1 MQTTLKHRVPL
12 LLLCAWCIALLLAR
26 TAYVVAFGGRIRFF
40 FLAWNLLLALVP
52 VTLAL
57 ALRALSARRGLPAL
71 KAAVFAGWL
80 AFLPN
85 APYLVT
91 DFVHLESRPPV
102 PLWFDIALL
111 ASFAAAGV
119 LLGYTSVADVEWV
132 VARRHGRTAGRA
144 VALGALALC
153 GFGIYLGRYLRWNSW
168 DLLFSGEDIAR
179 QIGSG
184 LLDPLAYPRAWGVSI
199 IYGAAL
205 VLGYIVLQGLARTL
219 PHADEHVPQER

>member
-1 MQTTLKHRVPL
+1 MQSTLKHRMPL
-12 LLLCAWCIALLLAR
+12 VLLCAWCIALLAAR
-26 TAYVVAFGGRIRFF
+26 AAYAVAFGARVRFF
-40 FLAWNLLLALVP
+40 FLVWNLFLALVP
-52 VTLAL
+52 VALAL
-57 ALRALSARRGLPAL
+57 ALRALSSRHTAPVLQG
-71 KAAVFAGWL
+71 AVFAGWL

-91 DFVHLESRPPV
+91 DLVHLEPRPPV

-119 LLGYTSVADVEWV
+119 LLGYMSVADVEWV
-132 VARRHGRTAGRA
+132 VSKRFGRAVGRA
-144 VALGALALC
+144 VALSALALC

-184 LLDPLAYPRAWGVSI
+184 LLDPLAHPRAWGVSV

-205 VLGYIVLQGLARTL
+205 VLGYIVLQGVARTL
-219 PHADEHVPQER
+219 PRPDEDA

>member
-1 MQTTLKHRVPL
+1 MQSTLKHRMPL
-12 LLLCAWCIALLLAR
+12 VLLCAWCIALLAAR
-26 TAYVVAFGGRIRFF
+26 AAYAVAFGARVRFF
-40 FLAWNLLLALVP
+40 FLVWNLFLALVP
-52 VTLAL
+52 VALAL
-57 ALRALSARRGLPAL
+57 ALRALSSRHTAPVLQG
-71 KAAVFAGWL
+71 AVFAGWL

-91 DFVHLESRPPV
+91 DLVHLEPRPPV

-119 LLGYTSVADVEWV
+119 LLGYMSVADVEWV
-132 VARRHGRTAGRA
+132 VSKRFGRAVGRA

-184 LLDPLAYPRAWGVSI
+184 LLDPLAHPRAWGVSV

-205 VLGYIVLQGLARTL
+205 VLGYIVLQGVARTL
-219 PHADEHVPQER
+219 PRPDEDA